1 MSRNRSAKGQ
11 VMPKLSPPQKVPKVV
26 SMMPT
31 TNFKLFSGMRLRG
44 ACTRAPTAIT
54 STPAPSAPRA
64 ALPMPP
70 APLPPK
76 EMTMKA
82 TSSPSASTAAA
93 PSAPRIALR
102 QVVVML
108 ATSTSVNASTNSTAE
123 ARKAAIT
130 IAHCIGVFLLLKTR
144 PDREQRRAIPRRSH
158 HEGRVFWWSWNHFLL
173 IDGVLSALKWLDIV
187 APFGSRLGRAQR
199 STCVLRLRAAYV
211 ILGLHGHIPLVSA
224 VRKYRRG
231 GARKSVRSEERRVG
245 KG

>member
-82 TSSPSASTAAA
+82 TSSPSSSTDLKESSTPNVSRPVFGGSPRARASA
-93 PSAPRIALR
+93 R
-102 QVVVML
+102 L
-108 ATSTSVNASTNSTAE
+108 AS
-123 ARKAAIT
+123 
-130 IAHCIGVFLLLKTR
+130 
-144 PDREQRRAIPRRSH
+144 
-158 HEGRVFWWSWNHFLL
+158 
-173 IDGVLSALKWLDIV
+173 
-187 APFGSRLGRAQR
+187 
-199 STCVLRLRAAYV
+199 
-211 ILGLHGHIPLVSA
+211 
-224 VRKYRRG
+224 
-231 GARKSVRSEERRVG
+231 
-245 KG
+245 